1 MPGELGRGSLHR
13 SGVTGVA
20 QPVQRGTAP
29 ARLELQPDLEGRGDR
44 TRRTDRQRTELS
56 AFGERDGA
64 LVDARDPGDVNLP
77 KSASTA
83 SETEQPTDCEVV
95 HESIMASRHCLAVTG
110 SCTANA
116 RTQRPAAGLLRCRPR
131 HRARRR
137 QVAASPRRR
146 GPAPAERAEPAETP
160 RPAVPP
166 PRPAA
171 APGPRVS
178 VPSTIPR
185 ACRTT
190 VACGRDPGSSRGR
203 SGARRERPRRVR
215 LLACPACGRV
225 RGIAKRVK
233 EAAAV
238 SNPLA
243 TIRAAWGD

>member
-95 HESIMASRHCLAVTG
+95 HESIMAGPPCLDLTG
-110 SCTANA
+110 SCTAEA
-116 RTQRPAAGLLRCRPR
+116 RTQR
-131 HRARRR
+131 RART
-137 QVAASPRRR
+137 
-146 GPAPAERAEPAETP
+146 RAELCS
-160 RPAVPP
+160 
-166 PRPAA
+166 AA

-178 VPSTIPR
+178 PPSTTPR
-185 ACRTT
+185 ACR
-190 VACGRDPGSSRGR
+190 S
-203 SGARRERPRRVR
+203 
-215 LLACPACGRV
+215 
-225 RGIAKRVK
+225 
-233 EAAAV
+233 
-238 SNPLA
+238 
-243 TIRAAWGD
+243 RAASG

>member
-95 HESIMASRHCLAVTG
+95 HESIMASQHCLAVTG

-137 QVAASPRRR
+137 QVAASPPPSGPSRPRRR
-146 GPAPAERAEPAETP
+146 APPSRRRA
-160 RPAVPP
+160 PP
-166 PRPAA
+166 PRPDRGSASRPPSRERA
-171 APGPRVS
+171 GPRWRPGEIQVRAEDDPAPVGS
-178 VPSTIPR
+178 DRDESGYSRVPP
-185 ACRTT
+185 
-190 VACGRDPGSSRGR
+190 
-203 SGARRERPRRVR
+203 
-215 LLACPACGRV
+215 
-225 RGIAKRVK
+225 
-233 EAAAV
+233 AAV
-238 SNPLA
+238 YAVSRNE
-243 TIRAAWGD
+243 